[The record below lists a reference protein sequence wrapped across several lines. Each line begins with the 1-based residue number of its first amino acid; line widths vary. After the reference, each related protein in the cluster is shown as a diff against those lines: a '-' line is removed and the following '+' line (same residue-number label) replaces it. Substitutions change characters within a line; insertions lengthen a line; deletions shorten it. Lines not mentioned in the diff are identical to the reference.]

1 MNYMKLFKL
10 LLLALLVTTSSSL
23 FAQVTIQGTVTDADK
38 TPLIGVNIQ
47 EVGTSKGTITDIDGS
62 YTLNVS
68 SADARIIFSYLGFAS
83 QTVAVAGQTSIDIT
97 LSEDVETLNEV
108 VVTAL
113 GFKENRD
120 RMSSTYST
128 IQGDK
133 VVQRGEN
140 KVIDGIGGKTSGV
153 RISATTGDPG
163 AGANIQI
170 RGQNTI
176 TGSSQPLIIVDG
188 VPFNNDFIR
197 GGSSGAD
204 SDAGVSQQ
212 SRLNDINPD
221 DIESFQVYKGA
232 SAAALYGTRAMN
244 GAIVITTK
252 RGSAGNMKVS
262 VSTGLTIDEVN
273 FRHPMQTLFGQGAN
287 GNYSATSLFSWGDKL
302 SDRAGGAD
310 EVNQTGQYFDSYT
323 TDNIIYPI
331 TTKNSQESFSDSNF
345 DQVFQTAYSWDHKIA
360 LSGGNASTTYYIS
373 AGHTNQE
380 GIIRNTDYIKT
391 NLTASFTQKLSE
403 KFSADIK
410 ANYINS
416 SSNRAQ
422 QGSNTAGV
430 YLALLRT
437 PTDFDITDYIGDHVS
452 SSGVVTPSRHRSYR
466 RYRADNDNAIYNN
479 PLWTIYE
486 QTSSAD
492 VNRFI
497 GTSALTYTANDHV
510 SFILRGGADVY
521 NDSRLYF
528 FPYYT
533 AGADRRYGLI
543 EDEVYQNQEYNID
556 LLTNLNYDLGKN
568 IGSNIVLGYG
578 INSRERKRS
587 FIEAD
592 NFIANFRKP
601 FDANELSKRENIGG
615 EVGLTLRRNIRFY
628 GTANFDFKETV
639 FLTLGGAY
647 EKHSSLNDPFFYPT
661 AELGWIFTKSFDKP
675 TWFNFGKLRLAYGQ
689 VGNVPLP
696 HREETVYEVGAFS
709 SFSDGIDLENFGG
722 GYQLD
727 ERLGNAELL
736 PEIKTE
742 YEAGIDLRFFRNRV
756 SLSGTYYTNEI
767 KDVLLDIAL
776 TPSLGFSEIYGNGAN
791 IENKG
796 LELELGYTFIKK
808 EDFTASISANY
819 SHNRNLV
826 TKIVGGGVVD
836 LTPGS
841 SVQSVAIEGYPMG
854 SFYTQGALRD
864 DNGDLILTDTGFPQV
879 DLSGNLVVGDPNPD
893 WRGGLGLNVGYKK
906 LNLYVLFETSQGNDY
921 SERTRFI
928 TSYFGTHAD
937 VGNEIT
943 LTRDLVNFA
952 GDVVAA
958 GTTVRG
964 NIENFGGGDVLLDES
979 YYTLLYG
986 FGDGKLN
993 EFTISDGSWTR
1004 IREASLSYTITAE
1017 SLKKSIGIEN
1027 LELGI
1032 SGRNLKIWSDITG
1045 NDPDINQFGV
1055 GQGQGIDYFSNP
1067 GTKSYTISLR
1077 ATF

>member
-1 MNYMKLFKL
+1 MKQKITFFL
-10 LLLALLVTTSSSL
+10 LLFLAGSVSL
-23 FAQVTIQGTVTDADK
+23 WAQQTVSGTVINADGE
-38 TPLIGVNIQ
+38 PLIGVNIL
-47 EVGTSKGTITDIDGS
+47 EAGTSSGTITDIDGS
-62 YTLNVS
+62 YTVNVS
-68 SADARIIFSYLGFAS
+68 DSNGTLVFSYLGFATQS
-83 QTVAVAGQTSIDIT
+83 VPIQGRSSIDLTLTEDIET
-97 LSEDVETLNEV
+97 LSEV

-113 GFKENRD
+113 GFKEQRD

-128 IQGDK
+128 ISGDK

-153 RISATTGDPG
+153 RISATSGDPG

-252 RGSAGNMKVS
+252 RGSAGKMKVT
-262 VSTGLTIDEVN
+262 VSTGLTVDQVN
-273 FRHPMQTLFGQGAN
+273 FRHPMQTTYGQGTG
-287 GNYSATSLFSWGDKL
+287 GNFSPTTAFSWGDKL

-310 EVNQTGQYFDSYT
+310 EVNQTGQFFDSYT

-331 TTKNSQESFSDSNF
+331 TTKNSQEIYTDRNF

-360 LSGGNASTTYYIS
+360 LSGGNANTTYYIS
-373 AGHTNQE
+373 AGHADQE
-380 GIIRNTDYIKT
+380 GVIKNTDFVKT
-391 NLTASFTQKLSE
+391 NFTASFTQRLSD
-403 KFSADIK
+403 KFRADIK

-430 YLALLRT
+430 YLGLLRT

-452 SSGVVTPSRHRSYR
+452 SSGAVTPSRHRSYR
-466 RYRADNDNAIYNN
+466 RYRGDTDNAIYNN
-479 PLWTIYE
+479 PLWTINE
-486 QTSSAD
+486 QLSTAT

-497 GTSALTYTANDHV
+497 GTTSLTYDANDNI
-510 SFILRGGADVY
+510 SFILRGGGDVY

-543 EDEVYQNQEYNID
+543 EDEVYQNEEYNVD
-556 LLTNLNYDLGKN
+556 LLANFNYDLGDK
-568 IGSNIVLGYG
+568 IGSNIILGYG
-578 INSRERKRS
+578 VNSRERKRN
-587 FIEAD
+587 FINAD
-592 NFIANFRKP
+592 NFIANFRGLYDP
-601 FDANELSKRENIGG
+601 NELSKKENIGG
-615 EVGLTLRRNIRFY
+615 EVSRTLRRNIRFY
-628 GTANFDFKETV
+628 GTANFDLQETL
-639 FLTLGGAY
+639 FLTVGGAY

-661 AELGWIFTKSFDKP
+661 VELGWIFTKSFERPD
-675 TWFNFGKLRLAYGQ
+675 WFNFGKLRLAYGQ

-696 HREETVYEVGAFS
+696 HREETVYEVGSFS
-709 SFSDGIDLENFGG
+709 SFSDAIDLENFGG

-736 PEIKTE
+736 PEVKTE

-756 SLSGTYYTNEI
+756 TLSGTYYTNEI

-776 TPSLGFSEIYGNGAN
+776 TPSLGFSEIYGNGAT
-791 IENKG
+791 IENNG
-796 LELELGYTFIKK
+796 IELELGYTFLKK

-819 SHNRNLV
+819 SRNRNLV
-826 TKIVGGGVVD
+826 TNIQGGGVVN
-836 LTPGS
+836 LSPGS
-841 SVQSVAIEGYPMG
+841 SVQSVAIEGFPMG

-864 DNGDLILTDTGFPQV
+864 DSGNLILTDTGFPQV
-879 DLSGNLVVGDPNPD
+879 DLSGNVVVGDPNPD
-893 WRGGLGLNVGYKK
+893 WRGGLGLTVAYKK
-906 LNLYVLFETSQGNDY
+906 LNLYVLFETVQGNDY

-943 LTRDLVNFA
+943 LSSDLVNFA
-952 GDVVAA
+952 GDLVPA

-964 NIENFGGGDVLLDES
+964 NIDNFGGGDVLLDES

-1004 IREASLSYTITAE
+1004 IREASLSYTINAE
-1017 SLKKSIGIEN
+1017 SIQKTIGIES
-1027 LELGI
+1027 LELAI
-1032 SGRNLKIWSDITG
+1032 SGRNLKIWSDIVG
-1045 NDPDINQFGV
+1045 NDPDVSQFGV

-1067 GTKSYTISLR
+1067 GNKSYTFSLR

>member
-1 MNYMKLFKL
+1 MNYMKLSKL
-10 LLLALLVTTSSSL
+10 ILLTLLVTTSFGL
-23 FAQVTIQGTVTDADK
+23 FAQVSISGTVTDEAK
-38 TPLIGVNIQ
+38 NPLIGVNVL
-47 EVGTSKGTITDIDGS
+47 EGGTSNGTVTDIDGS
-62 YTLNVS
+62 YTINVT
-68 SADARIIFSYLGFAS
+68 DANATLVFSYLGFAT
-83 QTVAVAGQTSIDIT
+83 QRIAAAGKTTID
-97 LSEDVETLNEV
+97 LVLEEDVETLSEV

-113 GFKENRD
+113 GFKEERD
-120 RMSSTYST
+120 KMSSTYST
-128 IQGDK
+128 IEGDK
-133 VVQRGEN
+133 VVLRGEN

-153 RISATTGDPG
+153 RISATSGDPG

-176 TGSSQPLIIVDG
+176 TGDNQPLIIVDG

-252 RGSAGNMKVS
+252 RGSAGNMKVT
-262 VSTGLTIDEVN
+262 VSTGLTVDQVN
-273 FRHPMQTLFGQGAN
+273 FRHPMQTIYGQGTGGSYN
-287 GNYSATSLFSWGDKL
+287 PTTLFSWGDKL

-310 EVNQTGQYFDSYT
+310 EVDQTGQFFDSYT

-331 TTKNSQESFSDSNF
+331 ITKNSQEIYTDSNF
-345 DQVFQTAYSWDHKIA
+345 DQVFRTAYSWDHKIA
-360 LSGGNASTTYYIS
+360 LSGGNANTTYYIS
-373 AGHTNQE
+373 AGHADQE
-380 GIIRNTDYIKT
+380 GVIINSDLVKT
-391 NLTASFTQKLSE
+391 NFTASFTQKMSE
-403 KFSADIK
+403 KFRADIK

-430 YLALLRT
+430 YLGLLRT

-466 RYRADNDNAIYNN
+466 RYRGDTDNAIYNN

-486 QTSSAD
+486 QLSTAD

-497 GTSALTYTANDHV
+497 GTTALTYDANDHI
-510 SFILRGGADVY
+510 SLILRGGGDVY

-533 AGADRRYGLI
+533 AGADRRYGLL
-543 EDEVYQNQEYNID
+543 EDEVYQNQEYNVD
-556 LLTNLNYDLGKN
+556 LLANFNYDLGDK
-568 IGSNIVLGYG
+568 IGSNIVVGYG
-578 INSRERKRS
+578 VNSRERKRT
-587 FIEAD
+587 FINAD
-592 NFIANFRKP
+592 NYIANFRGLYDP
-601 FDANELSKRENIGG
+601 NELSKKENIGG
-615 EVGLTLRRNIRFY
+615 EVGQTFRRNIRLY
-628 GTANFDFKETV
+628 GTANFDLQETV
-639 FLTLGGAY
+639 FLTVGGAY

-661 AELGWIFTKSFDKP
+661 AELGWIFTKSFDRP
-675 TWFNFGKLRLAYGQ
+675 DWFNFGKLRLAYGQ

-696 HREETVYEVGAFS
+696 HREETVYEVGGFS

-727 ERLGNAELL
+727 ERLGNAKLL

-756 SLSGTYYTNEI
+756 TLSGTYYTNEI

-776 TPSLGFSEIYGNGAN
+776 TPSLGFSEIYGNGAT
-791 IENKG
+791 IENNG
-796 LELELGYTFIKK
+796 VELELGYTFIKK
-808 EDFTASISANY
+808 EDLTASISANY
-819 SHNRNLV
+819 SRNRNLV
-826 TKIVGGGVVD
+826 TNIQGGGVVN

-841 SVQSVAIEGYPMG
+841 SVQSVAIEGFPMG
-854 SFYTQGALRD
+854 SFYTQAVRRD
-864 DNGDLILTDTGFPQV
+864 ANGNYDLDENGFPRV
-879 DLSGNLVVGDPNPD
+879 DLTGNSVVGDPNPD

-906 LNLYVLFETSQGNDY
+906 LNLYVLFETVQGNDY

-943 LTRDLVNFA
+943 LTSDLVNFN
-952 GDVVAA
+952 GEVVPA

-964 NIENFGGGDVLLDES
+964 AIDNFGAGDVLLDES
-979 YYTLLYG
+979 YYTNIYG
-986 FGDGKLN
+986 FGDGALN
-993 EFTISDGSWTR
+993 ELTISDGSWTR
-1004 IREASLSYTITAE
+1004 IREAALSYTINAA
-1017 SLKKSIGIEN
+1017 SLQKTIGIES

-1032 SGRNLKIWSDITG
+1032 SGRNLKIWTDIVG
-1045 NDPDINQFGV
+1045 NDPDVSQFGV

-1067 GTKSYTISLR
+1067 GTKSYTFSLR
-1077 ATF
+1077 AIF